1 MKDFLDRSAITKM
14 QAAIVAIIVIVA
26 AIVGAVYYATLPG
39 PSPSAS
45 ASPSPSASISP
56 SPTPTATIV
65 RIGNSW
71 PCYIDPAVGA
81 DFCSQ
86 AAQTNLYDP
95 LVWPTPGGGVIPWI
109 ATNWTISEDG
119 LTYTF
124 SIRKDVKFHSGGNL
138 TADDVAFTMHRLQ
151 TIGQGYSWVF
161 APYINNVTGVTV
173 VDPYTITF
181 HLTKRLGPFLNS
193 LVRLYIVENATV
205 MANIVTPGTYGDF
218 GDYGME
224 WLTTH
229 DAGSGP
235 YKISSV
241 SLQDYVDMVKFNGY
255 WYAAGFDAKAPTE
268 VKFLNTAA
276 NTATQKTQM
285 LNKEQEVSDEWQSQE
300 FLDSFNTTD
309 YIHTKSHG
317 DVGEYYYMLNTQK
330 KPTDDIHIRKALAFA
345 FDYATVMST
354 IYQRYDQS
362 KSVVPMILPGA
373 VDCQEYNFNLTRA
386 AEEIKLSAYYPDI
399 VNSTDPQ
406 YEIDFIVMPEV
417 PERFSDA
424 AVLAEQA
431 AKIGLN
437 VKVTSVP
444 WTQFVERMSLLD
456 SSPNIAPIVVDP
468 LYVDA
473 GSLLEMRYSSA
484 SMGTFNNG
492 EWLANATLDAEIQ
505 DAQATMDTTA
515 RLAKYGQIQR
525 EIMNMCPTIVI
536 YDFKVVE
543 AVQDYV
549 KIPQFED
556 PSTVVGI
563 QGYNVVCRTW
573 QVTPP

>member
-1 MKDFLDRSAITKM
+1 LKDFLNKSAITKM
-14 QAAIVAIIVIVA
+14 QAAIVAIIVIAA
-26 AIVGAVYYATLPG
+26 AIIGAVYYVTLPG

-45 ASPSPSASISP
+45 TSPSPSPSASPI
-56 SPTPTATIV
+56 ARLV

-71 PCYIDPAVGA
+71 PCYIDPAIGA

-109 ATNWTISEDG
+109 ASNWTISDDG
-119 LTYTF
+119 LNYTF

-138 TADDVAFTMHRLQ
+138 TANDVAFTMHRLQ

-173 VDPYTITF
+173 VDPYTIMF
-181 HLTKRLGPFLNS
+181 HLNKRLGPFLNA

-205 MANIVTPGTYGDF
+205 MANIVTPGTYGAF
-218 GDYGME
+218 GDYATT

-255 WYAAGFDAKAPTE
+255 WYPAGFDAKAPTE
-268 VKFLNTAA
+268 LKFLPTAA
-276 NTATQKTQM
+276 NTATQKTLM
-285 LNKEQEVSDEWQSQE
+285 LNKELEVSDEWQSQE
-300 FLDSFNTTD
+300 FLDSFNTTN

-330 KPTDDIHIRKALAFA
+330 KPTDDIHIRKALAYA

-373 VDCQEYNFNLTRA
+373 VDCQIYKFNLTMA
-386 AEEIKLSAYYPDI
+386 SAEVNQSIYYPDI
-399 VNSTDPQ
+399 VNHPEN
-406 YEIDFIVMPEV
+406 YVIDFIVMPEV

-431 AKIGLN
+431 AKVGLN

-444 WTQFVERMSLLD
+444 WTQFVERMSKLD

-492 EWLANATLDAEIQ
+492 EWLANATLDAEIE
-505 DAQATMDTTA
+505 DALGTQDTTA
-515 RLAKYGQIQR
+515 RLAKYGTIQR
-525 EIMNMCPTIVI
+525 EIMSMCPTIVV

-573 QVTPP
+573 QVTPPS

>member
-1 MKDFLDRSAITKM
+1 MKDFFDRSAITKM
-14 QAAIVAIIVIVA
+14 QAAIIAIIVIVA
-26 AIVGAVYYATLPG
+26 AIVGAVYYVTFPGTG
-39 PSPSAS
+39 PSPS
-45 ASPSPSASISP
+45 P
-56 SPTPTATIV
+56 SPTVSPTARLV

-124 SIRKDVKFHSGGNL
+124 SINRTIKFHSGGNL
-138 TADDVAFTMHRLQ
+138 TADDIAFTMHRLQ

-173 VDPYTITF
+173 VDPYTISF
-181 HLTKRLGPFLNS
+181 HLTKRLGPFLNA

-205 MANIVTPGTYGDF
+205 MANIVTPGTYGAF

-241 SLQDYVDMVKFNGY
+241 VLQDYVDMVKFDNY
-255 WYAAGFDAKAPTE
+255 WYAQGFNSKAPTE
-268 VKFLNTAA
+268 VKFLPTAA

-285 LNKEQEVSDEWQSQE
+285 LNKELEVSDEWQSQE
-300 FLDSFNTTD
+300 FLDSFNTTN
-309 YIHTKSHG
+309 YIHTQSHG

-330 KPTDDIHIRKALAFA
+330 KPTDDIHIRKALAYA

-373 VDCQEYNFNLTRA
+373 VDCQIYNFNLTRA
-386 AEEIKLSAYYPDI
+386 SEEVNKSKYYPDI
-399 VNSTDPQ
+399 INNPNNYV
-406 YEIDFIVMPEV
+406 IDFIVMPEV

-431 AKIGLN
+431 AIVGLN

-444 WTQFVERMSLLD
+444 WTQFVEKMARLD

-492 EWLANATLDAEIQ
+492 EWLGNATLDAELE
-505 DAQATMDTTA
+505 DALATLDTTN
-515 RLAKYGQIQR
+515 RLAKYGHIQR
-525 EIMNMCPTIVI
+525 EIMDMCATIVV

-573 QVTPP
+573 EVTPPT

>member
-1 MKDFLDRSAITKM
+1 MKNFLDRTAITKM
-14 QAAIVAIIVIVA
+14 QAIIVAIIVIVA
-26 AIVGAVYYATLPG
+26 VIAGAVYYVTLPG
-39 PSPSAS
+39 PTPS
-45 ASPSPSASISP
+45 
-56 SPTPTATIV
+56 TVERLV

-86 AAQTNLYDP
+86 GAQTNIYDP
-95 LVWPTPGGGVIPWI
+95 LVWPTPGGNNVGWI
-109 ATNWTISEDG
+109 ATNWTISGDG

-124 SIRKDVKFHSGGNL
+124 SLRKDVKFHSGGNL
-138 TADDVAFTMHRLQ
+138 TAEDIAFSMKRLL

-161 APYINNVTGVTV
+161 APYVNNETGVTV
-173 VDPYTITF
+173 IDPYTIQF
-181 HLTKRLGPFLNS
+181 HLNKRLGPFINA
-193 LVRLYIVENATV
+193 LVRLYIVEKATV
-205 MANIVTPGTYGDF
+205 MANIKTPGAYGDF

-224 WLTTH
+224 YLTTH

-235 YKISSV
+235 YKV
-241 SLQDYVDMVKFNGY
+241 KDVKLQDYVDLVKFDNY
-255 WYAAGFDAKAPTE
+255 WYPQGFDSKAPTE
-268 VKFLNTAA
+268 VIFLPTAA

-285 LNKEQEVSDEWQSQE
+285 LNKELEVSDLWQSQE
-300 FLDSFNTTD
+300 FLDSFSTTN
-309 YIHTKSHG
+309 YIHVKSHA

-354 IYQRYDQS
+354 IYQRYDEA
-362 KSVVPMILPGA
+362 KSVVPAALPGF
-373 VDCQEYNFNLTRA
+373 VDCQQYYFNLTRA
-386 AEEIKLSAYYPDI
+386 QQEVNQSKYYPDI
-399 VNSTDPQ
+399 IQNPNN

-417 PERFSDA
+417 PERFLDA
-424 AVLAEQA
+424 AVLAEKA
-431 AKIGLN
+431 ADIGLN

-444 WTQFVERMSLLD
+444 WTQFVERMSQLD

-492 EWLANATLDAEIQ
+492 EWLANATLDGEIE
-505 DAQATMDTTA
+505 DALATLDTNT
-515 RLAKYGQIQR
+515 RLTMYGQIQR
-525 EIMNMCPTIVI
+525 EIMDMCATIVV

-556 PSTVVGI
+556 STTVVGI
-563 QGYNVVCRTW
+563 QGYNSVCRTW
-573 QVTPP
+573 QVTPPS